1 MEFKKY
7 KNLVDFYTSISIEKY
22 HLDGIEKRSYW
33 YHLDHKFSV
42 VEGFKQNIPP
52 YIIGHINNLEM
63 LMGRNNLV
71 KNRKCSIDKDVLID
85 SILGNSET
93 SIN

>member
-1 MEFKKY
+1 M
-7 KNLVDFYTSISIEKY
+7 
-22 HLDGIEKRSYW
+22 
-33 YHLDHKFSV
+33 YHLDHKFSI

-63 LMGRNNLV
+63 LIGRNNLV